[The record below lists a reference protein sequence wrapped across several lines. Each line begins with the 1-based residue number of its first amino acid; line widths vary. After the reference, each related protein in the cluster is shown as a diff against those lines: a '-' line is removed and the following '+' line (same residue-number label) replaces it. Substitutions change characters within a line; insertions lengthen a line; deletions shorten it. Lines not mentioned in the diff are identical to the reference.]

1 MLMKQAAQFFLHCDI
16 VGDFISQGK
25 LDVSGETIIK
35 KFCQD
40 ALLAISNCFSAGTFS
55 ILVKEFVE
63 TWTGDSVLSFLW
75 FPFSLLNI

>member
-55 ILVKEFVE
+55 ILVKDLWRHELVI
-63 TWTGDSVLSFLW
+63 LFLV
-75 FPFSLLNI
+75 FYDFLFLY